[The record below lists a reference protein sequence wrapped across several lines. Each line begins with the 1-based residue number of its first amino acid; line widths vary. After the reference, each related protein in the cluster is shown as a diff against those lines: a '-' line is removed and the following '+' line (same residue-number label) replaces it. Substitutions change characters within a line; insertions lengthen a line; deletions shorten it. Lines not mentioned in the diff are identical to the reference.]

1 MFTNCTV
8 SFRLD
13 LLFLYLVSVGSVFA
27 KELDDF
33 FVFDLLFKRQPKG
46 LKPSKT
52 LMFLRYLNDIDLGNA
67 EYRLVSNEVKDLI
80 KDAVS
85 YLNCADMT
93 KVDFRNSLKWRKQ
106 SQSLPL
112 SSYILTIT
120 ERFISKSANFSLRRN
135 FMIAFRG
142 QIN

>member
-85 YLNCADMT
+85 LPELRGYDESRLQKFVKMAET
-93 KVDFRNSLKWRKQ
+93 K
-106 SQSLPL
+106 P
-112 SSYILTIT
+112 
-120 ERFISKSANFSLRRN
+120 KSATVELY
-135 FMIAFRG
+135 
-142 QIN
+142 INHYREIYIEECKF